1 MTNKPLLLDQESSQR
16 FVKQRD
22 EQEVEYVSDG
32 KVIAKE
38 MRYATENQF
47 MERDGSKEDETDWDS
62 LSDRVKKSRR
72 QLQKT
77 LLQKQRGESWRE
89 NIITVFM
96 TIVIKGDKDFHGQLR
111 YIKTFLV
118 ETWSW

>member
-1 MTNKPLLLDQESSQR
+1 MFHQETSQR

-32 KVIAKE
+32 KVISKE
-38 MRYATENQF
+38 MRYAKENQF
-47 MERDGSKEDETDWDS
+47 MERDGSNEDGTDWDS

-77 LLQKQRGESWRE
+77 LQLKQRGELQ
-89 NIITVFM
+89 I
-96 TIVIKGDKDFHGQLR
+96 
-111 YIKTFLV
+111 
-118 ETWSW
+118 

>member
-1 MTNKPLLLDQESSQR
+1 M
-16 FVKQRD
+16 
-22 EQEVEYVSDG
+22 SDG

-77 LLQKQRGESWRE
+77 LLQKQRGESHS
-89 NIITVFM
+89 FA
-96 TIVIKGDKDFHGQLR
+96 
-111 YIKTFLV
+111 
-118 ETWSW
+118 

>member
-1 MTNKPLLLDQESSQR
+1 M
-16 FVKQRD
+16 KQRD

-38 MRYATENQF
+38 MRYTTENEF

-77 LLQKQRGESWRE
+77 LLQKQRGKFG
-89 NIITVFM
+89 IA
-96 TIVIKGDKDFHGQLR
+96 
-111 YIKTFLV
+111 
-118 ETWSW
+118 